1 MKYTKQL
8 EMDEQKRSKV
18 LSDIKGPEENADQEI
33 TEKPTKK
40 ENTRKRKRTQSLEV
54 LICVA

>member
-1 MKYTKQL
+1 
-8 EMDEQKRSKV
+8 MDKQKRSKM
-18 LSDIKGPEENADQEI
+18 LSDIMGPEDSAEQEL

-40 ENTRKRKRTQSLEV
+40 ENTRKRKRSQSLEV

>member
-1 MKYTKQL
+1 
-8 EMDEQKRSKV
+8 MDEQKRSKV
-18 LSDIKGPEENADQEI
+18 LSDIKGPEENADQVI

-40 ENTRKRKRTQSLEV
+40 ENTRKRKRTQSFEV

>member
-8 EMDEQKRSKV
+8 EMDEQNRSNV
-18 LSDIKGPEENADQEI
+18 LSDIMGPEESAEQEF

-40 ENTRKRKRTQSLEV
+40 EKTRKRKRTQSLEV